1 MINLLKK
8 LYILLV
14 SACLIFSST
23 AYAGKINETHSS
35 DSAFETLNDD
45 VRGLSGTLS
54 KVAAYAGFAVAV
66 LNSAIKFSPTVFIPS
81 LTVGLAGAYGPSI
94 IEASYSAE
102 I

>member
-1 MINLLKK
+1 MKSFINKFHIFLLG
-8 LYILLV
+8 I
-14 SACLIFSST
+14 CLIFSST